1 MDFQGG
7 THTVEIQGNNHNVD
21 ALFEYYAYSAGGL
34 ICSAYSLGRPLPR
47 QNLLACRMMSRRRGQ
62 HDGICV

>member
-21 ALFEYYAYSAGGL
+21 ALFEYYAYILCILCGWVDLFGL
-34 ICSAYSLGRPLPR
+34 FFG
-47 QNLLACRMMSRRRGQ
+47 
-62 HDGICV
+62 